1 MVNLQLLSTMR
12 VLLAKIAF
20 ETRERGLDVKQ
31 IHVYEDK
38 EKRRMVT
45 ALVASK
51 WGGGIP
57 VKNYRKALE
66 RASGMAVRLKEDT
79 RSILTQEPVMITAYE
94 DTCFYA
100 LSGVA
105 SEKEEGSSV
114 SGDNFSLFSMENG
127 HYHVCVSDG
136 MGSGPAAFRESDM
149 VVELMQKFM
158 EAGFPQETAI
168 RMMNSAMVLQGDR
181 ESYSTLDFMDL
192 DLYSGQMTITKIYLI

>member
-1 MVNLQLLSTMR
+1 MVSPPAGEPQGNRGSAGCDGGCFAGLGSGNPVYDRTER

-136 MGSGPAAFRESDM
+136 MGSDCLHSGR
-149 VVELMQKFM
+149 
-158 EAGFPQETAI
+158 AI
-168 RMMNSAMVLQGDR
+168 WW
-181 ESYSTLDFMDL
+181 
-192 DLYSGQMTITKIYLI
+192 

>member
-1 MVNLQLLSTMR
+1 M
-12 VLLAKIAF
+12 KIPA
-20 ETRERGLDVKQ
+20 
-31 IHVYEDK
+31 
-38 EKRRMVT
+38 
-45 ALVASK
+45 
-51 WGGGIP
+51 
-57 VKNYRKALE
+57 
-66 RASGMAVRLKEDT
+66 
-79 RSILTQEPVMITAYE
+79 
-94 DTCFYA
+94 FYA

-136 MGSGPAAFRESDM
+136 MGSGNRLHSGKSDM

-181 ESYSTLDFMDL
+181 ESYSTLDF
-192 DLYSGQMTITKIYLI
+192 YGSGSVQWADDDYQNRCSSIFF

>member
-1 MVNLQLLSTMR
+1 
-12 VLLAKIAF
+12 
-20 ETRERGLDVKQ
+20 
-31 IHVYEDK
+31 
-38 EKRRMVT
+38 
-45 ALVASK
+45 
-51 WGGGIP
+51 
-57 VKNYRKALE
+57 
-66 RASGMAVRLKEDT
+66 
-79 RSILTQEPVMITAYE
+79 MITAYE

-136 MGSGPAAFRESDM
+136 MGSGPSAFRESDM

-168 RMMNSAMVLQGDR
+168 RMMNSAMVLQ
-181 ESYSTLDFMDL
+181 EIVSLTLHWI
-192 DLYSGQMTITKIYLI
+192 SWIWICTVGR

>member
-1 MVNLQLLSTMR
+1 
-12 VLLAKIAF
+12 
-20 ETRERGLDVKQ
+20 
-31 IHVYEDK
+31 
-38 EKRRMVT
+38 MVT

-136 MGSGPAAFRESDM
+136 MGSGPSAFRESDM

-168 RMMNSAMVLQGDR
+168 RMMNSAMVLQGDC

-192 DLYSGQMTITKIYLI
+192 DLYSGQMTITKIGAAACLLYTSPSPRD

>member
-1 MVNLQLLSTMR
+1 
-12 VLLAKIAF
+12 
-20 ETRERGLDVKQ
+20 
-31 IHVYEDK
+31 
-38 EKRRMVT
+38 MVT

-105 SEKEEGSSV
+105 SEKKRDRVSV
-114 SGDNFSLFSMENG
+114 EITFLCFRWKMGIIMYVSPMVWEADRLHSG
-127 HYHVCVSDG
+127 
-136 MGSGPAAFRESDM
+136 R
-149 VVELMQKFM
+149 
-158 EAGFPQETAI
+158 AI
-168 RMMNSAMVLQGDR
+168 WW
-181 ESYSTLDFMDL
+181 
-192 DLYSGQMTITKIYLI
+192 

>member
-1 MVNLQLLSTMR
+1 MVSPPAGEPQGNRGSAGCDGGCFAGLGSGNPVYGPDR
-12 VLLAKIAF
+12 ACSAGKIAF

-105 SEKEEGSSV
+105 SEKKRDRVSV
-114 SGDNFSLFSMENG
+114 EITFLCFRWKMGIIMYVSPMVWEADRLHSG
-127 HYHVCVSDG
+127 
-136 MGSGPAAFRESDM
+136 R
-149 VVELMQKFM
+149 
-158 EAGFPQETAI
+158 AI
-168 RMMNSAMVLQGDR
+168 WW
-181 ESYSTLDFMDL
+181 
-192 DLYSGQMTITKIYLI
+192 

>member
-1 MVNLQLLSTMR
+1 M
-12 VLLAKIAF
+12 AKIAF

-94 DTCFYA
+94 DTCILYMHYPG
-100 LSGVA
+100 LLR
-105 SEKEEGSSV
+105 KE
-114 SGDNFSLFSMENG
+114 
-127 HYHVCVSDG
+127 
-136 MGSGPAAFRESDM
+136 
-149 VVELMQKFM
+149 
-158 EAGFPQETAI
+158 
-168 RMMNSAMVLQGDR
+168 
-181 ESYSTLDFMDL
+181 
-192 DLYSGQMTITKIYLI
+192 